1 MQTNTT
7 IHLETAYLSPG
18 ILRVDVMALNVP
30 ADLFGVAFHMRIR
43 GGEWSLENFQKG
55 AVFGD
60 GSNSPLVLA
69 EERQVSSG
77 FKEIVFGMTLKRTE
91 SATAKDGKL
100 VSFNLKIGS
109 GAKISIDLSDVRLV
123 ALGESVTEIPNVKW
137 EEATVDIGALAAG
150 QAMGRAMA
158 RTESVTMREAQGV
171 VNPDFAKSLKSD
183 LLSAPAFWDVYLV
196 MAVFAGVSLLFFL
209 IYLFTR
215 RMFRRTRE

>member
-18 ILRVDVMALNVP
+18 ILRVDVMAKNVP
-30 ADLFGVAFHMRIR
+30 PNLFGAAFHMRVL
-43 GGEWSLENFQKG
+43 GGDWSLENFQKG

-69 EERQVSSG
+69 EERAVSAG
-77 FKEIVFGMTLKRTE
+77 GKEIVFGMTLKRTE
-91 SATAKDGKL
+91 AAAAKDGKL

-123 ALGESVTEIPNVKW
+123 ALGESVSEIPNVKW
-137 EEATVDIGALAAG
+137 DAATVDIGALAAG

-158 RTESVTMREAQGV
+158 RAESVTLGEAQGFI
-171 VNPDFAKSLKSD
+171 NPDFAKSLKND
-183 LLSAPAFWDVYLV
+183 LLSGPVFWDVYLV
-196 MAVFAGVSLLFFL
+196 MAVFAGFSLLVIM